1 MEILFLIDCKT
12 TAATSATAA
21 QNQSTAAANSGQ
33 CILLLSSDHTSVPF
47 MEREGSKIKQPHVL
61 LTSLSNDALDGS
73 SLCPRKL
80 LSAIFFGAKNFNR
93 QSFLLKVMNYF

>member
-33 CILLLSSDHTSVPF
+33 CILLLSSDYTSVPF
-47 MEREGSKIKQPHVL
+47 MEREGSK
-61 LTSLSNDALDGS
+61 S
-73 SLCPRKL
+73 SHT
-80 LSAIFFGAKNFNR
+80 F
-93 QSFLLKVMNYF
+93 Y